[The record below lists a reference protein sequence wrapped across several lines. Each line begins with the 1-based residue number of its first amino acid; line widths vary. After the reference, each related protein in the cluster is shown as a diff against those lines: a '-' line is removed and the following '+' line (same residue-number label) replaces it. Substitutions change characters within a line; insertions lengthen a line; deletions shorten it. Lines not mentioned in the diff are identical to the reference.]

1 MKKTSY
7 IIASCLF
14 LLSSTLFIVVSQWN
28 TYLKLVLHIIFFTA
42 YIIFTLSLNKR
53 RNTNLTDRIKKLKG
67 DLKRFNFEVQVTSSQ
82 ISSVSESIAVTL
94 DENNSYAKYVYD
106 EVKEMASNNEHV
118 NNSISSTI
126 SEVKNI
132 ISLLENAEKLTASM
146 QKNGAISKGTVKL
159 SMEEI
164 LQIVQTIDSIHES
177 SEKTL
182 ANMSSLQKTSGE
194 IVHILETVKSVS
206 KQTQLLALNATIESA
221 RAGEHGKGFA
231 VVASEIHKL
240 AEDTGK
246 SVENINILIKNI
258 QDEVESVYSVV
269 RENASR
275 VDDGMAATKNIETN
289 LGRIDTS
296 FNDVFGMIDQISSI
310 TKEEAVIAQ
319 NVGNQIEDV
328 ETVLSKTSSSV
339 EAVYTSVHQQK
350 HNMEEFASMG
360 SRLNEAS
367 STLAGLFSSEA
378 DALESISNDALDKA
392 KSSLSIINN
401 ELCCR
406 NEIINSKDSSVHEAI
421 LSDFKDKYNY
431 VEAVWTNDRKGRF
444 ICSIPKAGIANA
456 NVRDWFKKSI
466 QGDNFISSI
475 YISAITRNP
484 CITVSSPIKNAS
496 GEIVGVVG
504 IDIVIK

>member
-7 IIASCLF
+7 IIASCIL
-14 LLSSTLFIVVSQWN
+14 LLSSTFFIVVSQWN
-28 TYLKLVLHIIFFTA
+28 IYLKILLHLIFFAA
-42 YIIFTLSLNKR
+42 YIIFTWSIISNHFKI
-53 RNTNLTDRIKKLKG
+53 LTDKIKKLKG

-118 NNSISSTI
+118 NNSISDTI

-132 ISLLENAEKLTASM
+132 INLLENAEKITVAML
-146 QKNGAISKGTVKL
+146 KKGAISKDTVKL
-159 SMEEI
+159 SMDEI

-177 SEKTL
+177 SNKTL
-182 ANMSSLQKTSGE
+182 INMESLQKTSGE
-194 IVHILETVKSVS
+194 IVQILETVKSIS

-240 AEDTGK
+240 ADDTGK
-246 SVENINILIKNI
+246 SVENINLLIKTI
-258 QDEVESVYSVV
+258 QEEVESVYSVV

-275 VDDGMAATKNIETN
+275 VDEGMSATKNIETN
-289 LGRIDTS
+289 LGRIDSS
-296 FNDVFGMIDQISSI
+296 FNDVFGMMDQISSI
-310 TKEEAVIAQ
+310 TKEEAVIAE
-319 NVGNQIEDV
+319 NVGNRITDV
-328 ETVLSKTSSSV
+328 EAVLSKTSSSV
-339 EAVYTSVHQQK
+339 EDVYTSVHQQK

-392 KSSLSIINN
+392 KNSLSIIRN
-401 ELCCR
+401 ELCSR

-421 LSDFKDKYNY
+421 LSEFMKKYKY
-431 VEAVWTNDRKGRF
+431 VEAVWTNDLKGRF

-466 QGDNFISSI
+466 KGENFISSM

-484 CITVSSPIKNAS
+484 CITVSSPIKNTN